1 MTLRSISF
9 RRRHEAAAAGCRQ
22 PSLAREAG
30 EGGTAG
36 GAGGGVREETAN
48 RPGMFRRLVPRRSL
62 VGGLVLALCGGL
74 AGGAVAEK
82 NGAEVTLN
90 LKDADIATLI
100 ATVSEVTGKNFVV
113 DPRVKGKVTVVS
125 SSPMDA
131 NAVYATFLSVLEVNG
146 FAAIPAGSSIKI
158 VPDASAKTEGGG
170 SLNGGGLAGDEMVTK
185 VFDIHNGSA
194 SQLVAILRPLVA
206 QSGHL
211 AAYTSSN
218 SLIVSDRAS
227 NVRRLETLIDQMD
240 QNGDRDVQLIHL
252 ENASA
257 DDVVKVLTALAQQS
271 RQADPGAVQSSVIS
285 DPHSNSVLIGG
296 DRAERDKLITLI
308 KELDKPGN
316 NKGDT
321 QVIYLHYASAENLA
335 ALLMGNAQP
344 SKSSSSKSG
353 SMFGSSSGSTSS
365 FGSSSNSSTPVSTA
379 PSSSSSTAALGAAA
393 GSNPDLRVLA
403 DKDTNALVIT
413 APPKVMQQ
421 VRAVIEKLDIRRSQV
436 LVEVIVAN
444 VSADKTSQLGVD
456 WIAYSPN
463 TIAAAGILNSST
475 STALSNLG
483 SLASS
488 AGTTTGTSLSSNSGA
503 LVSAAAGLIGSGGTA
518 LIGSSGSNGSIFGGL
533 IKALASDANTNI
545 LATPSLVTLDNEE
558 AKIEVGQSVPE
569 LTGSFSNTGTVSNGS
584 VNPFQTVDR
593 TDVGIKLGITPT
605 IGEGNTVRLK
615 IEFEDSDI
623 SSGTAGTANLITD
636 KRTVSNTVSIE
647 GGQILVIGGLISD
660 QVNDT
665 VTKIPLLS
673 DIPLIGGL
681 FKSRSI
687 ERQKQNLMIFM
698 HPVILRERTE
708 GDFYTKRKY
717 EDARHSQI
725 DASNGPVPLI
735 GGRPPVLYHYDEY
748 LEKSTM
754 PAGLAS
760 SPPAGSGSSS
770 HDVAPGAAPGPAANQ
785 DVAPGAAPAQPPIF
799 NPPASGPA
807 APAAPAD
814 GSSAPAPASAPA
826 GQ

>member
-1 MTLRSISF
+1 
-9 RRRHEAAAAGCRQ
+9 
-22 PSLAREAG
+22 
-30 EGGTAG
+30 
-36 GAGGGVREETAN
+36 
-48 RPGMFRRLVPRRSL
+48 
-62 VGGLVLALCGGL
+62 
-74 AGGAVAEK
+74 
-82 NGAEVTLN
+82 
-90 LKDADIATLI
+90 
-100 ATVSEVTGKNFVV
+100 
-113 DPRVKGKVTVVS
+113 
-125 SSPMDA
+125 
-131 NAVYATFLSVLEVNG
+131 
-146 FAAIPAGSSIKI
+146 
-158 VPDASAKTEGGG
+158 
-170 SLNGGGLAGDEMVTK
+170 
-185 VFDIHNGSA
+185 
-194 SQLVAILRPLVA
+194 
-206 QSGHL
+206 
-211 AAYTSSN
+211 
-218 SLIVSDRAS
+218 
-227 NVRRLETLIDQMD
+227 
-240 QNGDRDVQLIHL
+240 
-252 ENASA
+252 
-257 DDVVKVLTALAQQS
+257 
-271 RQADPGAVQSSVIS
+271 
-285 DPHSNSVLIGG
+285 
-296 DRAERDKLITLI
+296 
-308 KELDKPGN
+308 
-316 NKGDT
+316 
-321 QVIYLHYASAENLA
+321 
-335 ALLMGNAQP
+335 
-344 SKSSSSKSG
+344 
-353 SMFGSSSGSTSS
+353 
-365 FGSSSNSSTPVSTA
+365 
-379 PSSSSSTAALGAAA
+379 
-393 GSNPDLRVLA
+393 
-403 DKDTNALVIT
+403 
-413 APPKVMQQ
+413 
-421 VRAVIEKLDIRRSQV
+421 
-436 LVEVIVAN
+436 
-444 VSADKTSQLGVD
+444 
-456 WIAYSPN
+456 
-463 TIAAAGILNSST
+463 
-475 STALSNLG
+475 
-483 SLASS
+483 
-488 AGTTTGTSLSSNSGA
+488 
-503 LVSAAAGLIGSGGTA
+503 
-518 LIGSSGSNGSIFGGL
+518 
-533 IKALASDANTNI
+533 
-545 LATPSLVTLDNEE
+545 VTLDNEE

>member
-1 MTLRSISF
+1 MSLRSISF
-9 RRRHEAAAAGCRQ
+9 RPFA
-22 PSLAREAG
+22 
-30 EGGTAG
+30 
-36 GAGGGVREETAN
+36 
-48 RPGMFRRLVPRRSL
+48 
-62 VGGLVLALCGGL
+62 GGLVLALCCGL
-74 AGGAVAEK
+74 AGGALAEK
-82 NGAEVTLN
+82 DGAKVTLN
-90 LKDADIATLI
+90 LKDADISTLI

-146 FAAIPAGSSIKI
+146 FAAIPAGASIKI
-158 VPDASAKTEGGG
+158 VPEANARTEGGG
-170 SLNGGGLAGDEMVTK
+170 SINGSGLAGDEVVTK

-227 NVRRLETLIDQMD
+227 NVRRLEVLINQMD
-240 QNGDRDVQLIHL
+240 QNGDRDIEIIHL
-252 ENASA
+252 DNAAA
-257 DDVVKVLTALAQQS
+257 DDVVKVLTTLAQQA
-271 RQADPGAVQSSVIS
+271 RQADPGAVQTTVIS
-285 DPHSNSVLIGG
+285 DPRSNSVLIGG
-296 DRAERDKLITLI
+296 DRSERDKLITLI
-308 KELDKPGN
+308 KDLDKPSN

-321 QVIYLHYASAENLA
+321 QVVYLNYATAENLA
-335 ALLMGNAQP
+335 PLLMGNAQP
-344 SKSSSSKSG
+344 NKSSSSRSG
-353 SMFGSSSGSTSS
+353 SMFGSSSGSSSS
-365 FGSSSNSSTPVSTA
+365 FGSSNSAPVSTPSTSPGA
-379 PSSSSSTAALGAAA
+379 SLGGSSS
-393 GSNPDLRVLA
+393 SNPDLRVLA
-403 DKDTNALVIT
+403 DRDTNSLIIT

-421 VRAVIEKLDIRRSQV
+421 VRSVIEKLDIRRSQV
-436 LVEVIVAN
+436 LVEAIVAN
-444 VSADKTSQLGVD
+444 VSADKSSQLGVD

-488 AGTTTGTSLSSNSGA
+488 GISTTTGSSLTSNSA
-503 LVSAAAGLIGSGGTA
+503 LIGAAAGLIGSGGTA
-518 LIGSSGSNGSIFGGL
+518 LVGTKGSDGSIFGGL

-558 AKIEVGQSVPE
+558 AKIEVGQSVPQV
-569 LTGSFSNTGTVSNGS
+569 TGSFSNTGTVSNGS
-584 VNPFQTVDR
+584 VNPFQTINQ

-623 SSGTAGTANLITD
+623 ASGTAGTSNLITD

-673 DIPLIGGL
+673 DIPLLGSL

-687 ERQKQNLMIFM
+687 QRQKQNLMIFL

-708 GDFYTKRKY
+708 GDYYTKRKY
-717 EDARHSQI
+717 EDTRRSQI

-748 LEKSTM
+748 LEKNN
-754 PAGLAS
+754 L
-760 SPPAGSGSSS
+760 PPGM
-770 HDVAPGAAPGPAANQ
+770 V
-785 DVAPGAAPAQPPIF
+785 V
-799 NPPASGPA
+799 
-807 APAAPAD
+807 
-814 GSSAPAPASAPA
+814 PAPANPSATSGAVVPA
-826 GQ
+826 VVSDSPSVPPGMATGSQKSPGQAK

>member
-1 MTLRSISF
+1 MTLRSVSF
-9 RRRHEAAAAGCRQ
+9 R
-22 PSLAREAG
+22 PL
-30 EGGTAG
+30 
-36 GAGGGVREETAN
+36 
-48 RPGMFRRLVPRRSL
+48 L
-62 VGGLVLALCGGL
+62 GGLVLALCCGL
-74 AGGAVAEK
+74 AGGAQAEK
-82 NGAEVTLN
+82 DGAKVTLN
-90 LKDADIATLI
+90 LKDADISTLI

-146 FAAIPAGSSIKI
+146 FAAIPAGASIKI
-158 VPDASAKTEGGG
+158 VPEANARTEGGG
-170 SLNGGGLAGDEMVTK
+170 SVNGSGLAGDEIVTK

-227 NVRRLETLIDQMD
+227 NVRRLEILINQMD
-240 QNGDRDVQLIHL
+240 QNGDRDIEIIHL
-252 ENASA
+252 DNAAA
-257 DDVVKVLTALAQQS
+257 DDVVKVLTTLAQQA
-271 RQADPGAVQSSVIS
+271 RQADPGAVQTTVIS
-285 DPHSNSVLIGG
+285 DPRSNSVLIGG
-296 DRAERDKLITLI
+296 DRSERDKLIALI
-308 KELDKPGN
+308 KELDKPSN

-321 QVIYLHYASAENLA
+321 QVVYLNYATAENLA
-335 ALLMGNAQP
+335 PLLMGNAQP
-344 SKSSSSKSG
+344 NKSSSSRSG
-353 SMFGSSSGSTSS
+353 SMFGSSSGSSSS
-365 FGSSSNSSTPVSTA
+365 FGSSSNNSAPVST
-379 PSSSSSTAALGAAA
+379 PSVSSSSSASLG
-393 GSNPDLRVLA
+393 GTSSTNPDLRVLA
-403 DKDTNALVIT
+403 DRDTNSLIIT

-436 LVEVIVAN
+436 LVEAIVAN

-475 STALSNLG
+475 SAALSNLS
-483 SLASS
+483 SLATSGVS
-488 AGTTTGTSLSSNSGA
+488 TTTGTSLTSNSA
-503 LVSAAAGLIGSGGTA
+503 LIGAAAGLIGSGGTA
-518 LIGSSGSNGSIFGGL
+518 LIGSQGSNGSIFGGL

-558 AKIEVGQSVPE
+558 AKIEVGQSVPQV
-569 LTGSFSNTGTVSNGS
+569 TGSFSNTGTVSNGS
-584 VNPFQTVDR
+584 VNPFQTINQ

-623 SSGTAGTANLITD
+623 ASGTAGTANLITD

-673 DIPLIGGL
+673 DIPLLGSL

-687 ERQKQNLMIFM
+687 ERQKQNLMIFL

-717 EDARHSQI
+717 EDTRHSQI

-748 LEKSTM
+748 LQRNTM
-754 PAGLAS
+754 PPGQATPPPPSATPGQ
-760 SPPAGSGSSS
+760 SP
-770 HDVAPGAAPGPAANQ
+770 DVAPGAAP
-785 DVAPGAAPAQPPIF
+785 PPRAT
-799 NPPASGPA
+799 PPTVTIPPVYDPPA
-807 APAAPAD
+807 APSAD
-814 GSSAPAPASAPA
+814 SSSAPAPA
-826 GQ
+826 GR

>member
-436 LVEVIVAN
+436 LVEAIVAN
-444 VSADKTSQLGVD
+444 VSADKSSQLGVD
-456 WIAYSPN
+456 WLAYNPN
-463 TIAAAGILNSST
+463 SIAAAGILNSST
-475 STALSNLG
+475 SSALSSAATALS
-483 SLASS
+483 STSS
-488 AGTTTGTSLSSNSGA
+488 STISTSTLE
-503 LVSAAAGLIGSGGTA
+503 AAAASAIGSGGTA
-518 LIGSSGSNGSIFGGL
+518 LVGFTTANGSIYGAL

-569 LTGSFSNTGTVSNGS
+569 VTGSYSNTGTVSNGS
-584 VNPFQTVDR
+584 VNPFQTVNQ

-605 IGEGNTVRLK
+605 IGEGNTIRLK

-623 SSGTAGTANLITD
+623 ASGTAGTSSLITD
-636 KRTVSNTVSIE
+636 KRTVDNTVSIE
-647 GGQILVIGGLISD
+647 DGQILVIGGLISD
-660 QVNDT
+660 QVNDS
-665 VTKIPLLS
+665 VTRIPGLS
-673 DIPLIGGL
+673 DIPWIGAL
-681 FKSRSI
+681 FKSRTIS
-687 ERQKQNLMIFM
+687 RTKQNLMIFL
-698 HPVILRERTE
+698 HPVILRERNE
-708 GDFYTKRKY
+708 GDYFTRRKY
-717 EDARHSQI
+717 EDTRSSQVE
-725 DASNGPVPLI
+725 ASNGPVPLI

-748 LEKSTM
+748 LEKTNLPPGLSAPV
-754 PAGLAS
+754 PANPPGATGPADS
-760 SPPAGSGSSS
+760 PVVPDSPPAPSDTATSSRKS
-770 HDVAPGAAPGPAANQ
+770 
-785 DVAPGAAPAQPPIF
+785 
-799 NPPASGPA
+799 
-807 APAAPAD
+807 AD
-814 GSSAPAPASAPA
+814 QTKP
-826 GQ
+826 Q

>member
-1 MTLRSISF
+1 MSLRSISF
-9 RRRHEAAAAGCRQ
+9 RPFA
-22 PSLAREAG
+22 
-30 EGGTAG
+30 
-36 GAGGGVREETAN
+36 
-48 RPGMFRRLVPRRSL
+48 
-62 VGGLVLALCGGL
+62 GGLVLALCCGL
-74 AGGAVAEK
+74 AGGALAEK
-82 NGAEVTLN
+82 DGAKVTLN

-146 FAAIPAGSSIKI
+146 FAAIPAGASIKI
-158 VPDASAKTEGGG
+158 VPEANARTEGGG
-170 SLNGGGLAGDEMVTK
+170 SINGSGLAGDEVVTK

-227 NVRRLETLIDQMD
+227 NVRRLEVLINQMD
-240 QNGDRDVQLIHL
+240 QNGDRDIEIIHL
-252 ENASA
+252 DNAAA
-257 DDVVKVLTALAQQS
+257 DDVVKVLTTLAQQA
-271 RQADPGAVQSSVIS
+271 RQADPGAVQTTVIS
-285 DPHSNSVLIGG
+285 DPRSNSVLIGG
-296 DRAERDKLITLI
+296 DRSERDKLITLI
-308 KELDKPGN
+308 KDLDKPSN

-321 QVIYLHYASAENLA
+321 QVVYLNYATAENLA
-335 ALLMGNAQP
+335 PLLMGNAQP
-344 SKSSSSKSG
+344 NKSSSSRSG
-353 SMFGSSSGSTSS
+353 SMFGSSSGSSSS
-365 FGSSSNSSTPVSTA
+365 FGSSNSAPVSTPSTSPSA
-379 PSSSSSTAALGAAA
+379 SLGGSSS
-393 GSNPDLRVLA
+393 SNPDLRVLA
-403 DKDTNALVIT
+403 DRDTNSLIIT

-421 VRAVIEKLDIRRSQV
+421 VRSVIEKLDIRRSQV
-436 LVEVIVAN
+436 LVEAIVAN
-444 VSADKTSQLGVD
+444 VSADKSSQLGVD

-483 SLASS
+483 SLATSGVS
-488 AGTTTGTSLSSNSGA
+488 TTTGSSLTSNSA
-503 LVSAAAGLIGSGGTA
+503 LIGAAAGLIGSGGTA
-518 LIGSSGSNGSIFGGL
+518 LVGTKGSDGSIFGGL

-558 AKIEVGQSVPE
+558 AKIEVGQSVPQV
-569 LTGSFSNTGTVSNGS
+569 TGSFSNTGTVSNGS
-584 VNPFQTVDR
+584 VNPFQTINQ

-623 SSGTAGTANLITD
+623 ASGTAGTSNLITD

-647 GGQILVIGGLISD
+647 GGQILVIGGVISD

-673 DIPLIGGL
+673 DIPLLGSL

-687 ERQKQNLMIFM
+687 QRQKQNLMIFL

-708 GDFYTKRKY
+708 GDYYTKRKY
-717 EDARHSQI
+717 EDTRRSQI

-735 GGRPPVLYHYDEY
+735 GGRPPVLFHYDEY
-748 LEKSTM
+748 LQRNTM
-754 PAGLAS
+754 PAGQTTPPPPSAVPGQ
-760 SPPAGSGSSS
+760 SP
-770 HDVAPGAAPGPAANQ
+770 DVAPGAAPPPRPTDFAPPPGGPSA
-785 DVAPGAAPAQPPIF
+785 
-799 NPPASGPA
+799 A
-807 APAAPAD
+807 APAAPAAD
-814 GSSAPAPASAPA
+814 GSAAAAPA
-826 GQ
+826 GR

>member
-1 MTLRSISF
+1 MSLRSV
-9 RRRHEAAAAGCRQ
+9 
-22 PSLAREAG
+22 SL
-30 EGGTAG
+30 
-36 GAGGGVREETAN
+36 
-48 RPGMFRRLVPRRSL
+48 RPLL
-62 VGGLVLALCGGL
+62 GGLVLAFCGGL

-240 QNGDRDVQLIHL
+240 QNGDRDIELVHL
-252 ENASA
+252 DNTAS
-257 DDVVKVLTALAQQS
+257 DDVVKVLTALAQQN
-271 RQADPGAVQSSVIS
+271 QKADAGAVQTTIIS

-296 DRAERDKLITLI
+296 ERSERDKLIALI
-308 KELDKPGN
+308 RKLDTPGN

-321 QVIYLHYASAENLA
+321 QVVYLNYASAENLA
-335 ALLMGNAQP
+335 PLLMGNAQP

-353 SMFGSSSGSTSS
+353 SMFGSSSGSSSS
-365 FGSSSNSSTPVSTA
+365 FGSSSNASSTPVSTSSA
-379 PSSSSSTAALGAAA
+379 SSSAALGASSS
-393 GSNPDLRVLA
+393 SNPDLRVLA
-403 DKDTNALVIT
+403 DKDTNSLIIT
-413 APPKVMQQ
+413 APPKIMQQ
-421 VRAVIEKLDIRRSQV
+421 VRAVIDKLDIRRSQV
-436 LVEVIVAN
+436 LVEVIIAN
-444 VSADKTSQLGVD
+444 VSADKSSQLGVD
-456 WIAYSPN
+456 WLAYNPN

-475 STALSNLG
+475 SSALSSAATALSSTSSSTISTSTLE
-483 SLASS
+483 SLAAS
-488 AGTTTGTSLSSNSGA
+488 A
-503 LVSAAAGLIGSGGTA
+503 IGSGGTA
-518 LIGSSGSNGSIFGGL
+518 LVGFTTSNGSIYGAL

-569 LTGSFSNTGTVSNGS
+569 ITGSYSNTGTTSNGS
-584 VNPFQTVDR
+584 VNPFQTVNQ

-605 IGEGNTVRLK
+605 IGEGNTIRLK

-623 SSGTAGTANLITD
+623 ASGTAGTSSLITD
-636 KRTVSNTVSIE
+636 KRTVDNTVSIE

-660 QVNDT
+660 QVNDS
-665 VTKIPLLS
+665 VTRIPGLS
-673 DIPLIGGL
+673 DIPWIGAL
-681 FKSRSI
+681 FKSRTIS
-687 ERQKQNLMIFM
+687 RTKQNLMIFL
-698 HPVILRERTE
+698 HPVILRERNE
-708 GDFYTKRKY
+708 GDYYTRRKY
-717 EDARHSQI
+717 EETRSSQVE
-725 DASNGPVPLI
+725 ASNGPVPLI

-748 LEKSTM
+748 LEKTNLPPGLSAPV
-754 PAGLAS
+754 PAN
-760 SPPAGSGSSS
+760 P
-770 HDVAPGAAPGPAANQ
+770 PGATGPA
-785 DVAPGAAPAQPPIF
+785 DSPVVPDSP
-799 NPPASGPA
+799 
-807 APAAPAD
+807 
-814 GSSAPAPASAPA
+814 SAPSDTATSSRKSADQTKP
-826 GQ
+826 Q